1 MRLVLI
7 LFLAVVHLDLAVL
20 VGLSVDCL
28 YDTVG
33 CVLLDVDEGVVWLV
47 GDGHNVIGL
56 EVGLFAYE
64 FGKLFCGALAGLSHV
79 DVEGDCVFRCLLWGW
94 ASFVMLWPCLLLCGC
109 VACSFVACHVEIG
122 KEVAP
127 HRERDVL
134 AHDPAHLFKF
144 LWVVVE
150 FHLFNKF
157 LYLLSSDIGNG
168 FCHFYAPYR
177 FFVKCHTSILYFPFY
192 LQTVFRGYDTIRPM
206 AGLTAEIEV
215 LRKEMDR
222 SQVELSNMH
231 LDLGEVAA
239 RWHDAINY
247 APSQEAYEK
256 LCEVVSQKDDID
268 GRIEALQNAVNE
280 MSAGGEQMARTKS
293 SMKDLDARLD
303 TLISMLGA
311 VAIEVEAS
319 GRLPQRLARCLEPM
333 REYER
338 KVKECEDKIA
348 KAGPDS
354 KMAGSK
360 IIGAIYVRKLEK
372 LKKNLDSVFAQT
384 GMKLYKSGDFR
395 EIPGDHAKEILDEM
409 EHIRLMK
416 RSFKNTLLDQKSI
429 VDGAQDSLMSMGA
442 YGEEGRRLKALQSQ
456 EKQIM
461 AVLGERFTEYGKVL
475 SDGMQYWLDK
485 DAPDELMQCC
495 SRIMDQE
502 NAIAHQGLVME
513 HLLMERD
520 IEIHNMKLSQLSEQM
535 NHLNGQIQ
543 AIENQKR
550 ELQQKVDAELKAVSD
565 LRMKQNK
572 LVQENQ

>member
-1 MRLVLI
+1 
-7 LFLAVVHLDLAVL
+7 
-20 VGLSVDCL
+20 
-28 YDTVG
+28 
-33 CVLLDVDEGVVWLV
+33 
-47 GDGHNVIGL
+47 
-56 EVGLFAYE
+56 
-64 FGKLFCGALAGLSHV
+64 
-79 DVEGDCVFRCLLWGW
+79 
-94 ASFVMLWPCLLLCGC
+94 
-109 VACSFVACHVEIG
+109 
-122 KEVAP
+122 
-127 HRERDVL
+127 
-134 AHDPAHLFKF
+134 
-144 LWVVVE
+144 
-150 FHLFNKF
+150 
-157 LYLLSSDIGNG
+157 
-168 FCHFYAPYR
+168 
-177 FFVKCHTSILYFPFY
+177 
-192 LQTVFRGYDTIRPM
+192 M

-231 LDLGEVAA
+231 LELGEVAA

-247 APSQEAYEK
+247 APSQEAFEK
-256 LCEVVSQKDDID
+256 LCEVVSQKDEID
-268 GRIEALQNAVNE
+268 GRIEALQRAVSE
-280 MSAGGEQMARTKS
+280 MSSGGEQMARTKS
-293 SMKDLDARLD
+293 SMKDLDSRLD

-311 VAIEVEAS
+311 VAVEVEAS
-319 GRLPQRLARCLEPM
+319 GRLPQRLSRCLEPM

-338 KVKECEDKIA
+338 KVKECEDRIA

-360 IIGAIYVRKLEK
+360 VVGSKLVGSKIACAIYGRKLDR
-372 LKKNLDSVFAQT
+372 LKRNLDSVFAQV
-384 GMKLYKSGDFR
+384 GMKLYKSGDFK
-395 EIPGDHAKEILDEM
+395 ELPGDHAKDILDEM

-442 YGEEGRRLKALQSQ
+442 YGEEGRRLKELQSQ

-461 AVLGERFTEYGKVL
+461 TVLGERFTEYGKVL

-485 DAPDELMQCC
+485 DAPDELLQCC

-502 NAIAHQGLVME
+502 NAIARQGVVME

-520 IEIHNMKLSQLSEQM
+520 IEIHNMKLSQLSDQM

-572 LVQENQ
+572 LVQENK

>member
-1 MRLVLI
+1 
-7 LFLAVVHLDLAVL
+7 
-20 VGLSVDCL
+20 
-28 YDTVG
+28 
-33 CVLLDVDEGVVWLV
+33 
-47 GDGHNVIGL
+47 
-56 EVGLFAYE
+56 
-64 FGKLFCGALAGLSHV
+64 
-79 DVEGDCVFRCLLWGW
+79 
-94 ASFVMLWPCLLLCGC
+94 
-109 VACSFVACHVEIG
+109 
-122 KEVAP
+122 
-127 HRERDVL
+127 
-134 AHDPAHLFKF
+134 
-144 LWVVVE
+144 
-150 FHLFNKF
+150 
-157 LYLLSSDIGNG
+157 
-168 FCHFYAPYR
+168 
-177 FFVKCHTSILYFPFY
+177 
-192 LQTVFRGYDTIRPM
+192 M

-231 LDLGEVAA
+231 LELGEVAA

-256 LCEVVSQKDDID
+256 LCEVVSQKDEID
-268 GRIEALQNAVNE
+268 GRIDALQKAVNE

-311 VAIEVEAS
+311 VAVEVEAS
-319 GRLPQRLARCLEPM
+319 GRLPQRLSRCLEPM

-338 KVKECEDKIA
+338 KVKEYEDKIA
-348 KAGPDS
+348 KAGSDSKTTGS
-354 KMAGSK
+354 KMADSKTAGSK
-360 IIGAIYVRKLEK
+360 TVGSRIVCAVYGRKLDK
-372 LKKNLDSVFAQT
+372 LKKNLDSVFAQV

-395 EIPGDHAKEILDEM
+395 ELPGDHAKEILDEM
-409 EHIRLMK
+409 ESIRLMK

-442 YGEEGRRLKALQSQ
+442 YGEEGRRLKELKTQ

-550 ELQQKVDAELKAVSD
+550 ELQQRVDAELKAVSD

>member
-1 MRLVLI
+1 
-7 LFLAVVHLDLAVL
+7 
-20 VGLSVDCL
+20 
-28 YDTVG
+28 
-33 CVLLDVDEGVVWLV
+33 
-47 GDGHNVIGL
+47 
-56 EVGLFAYE
+56 
-64 FGKLFCGALAGLSHV
+64 
-79 DVEGDCVFRCLLWGW
+79 
-94 ASFVMLWPCLLLCGC
+94 
-109 VACSFVACHVEIG
+109 
-122 KEVAP
+122 
-127 HRERDVL
+127 
-134 AHDPAHLFKF
+134 
-144 LWVVVE
+144 
-150 FHLFNKF
+150 
-157 LYLLSSDIGNG
+157 
-168 FCHFYAPYR
+168 
-177 FFVKCHTSILYFPFY
+177 
-192 LQTVFRGYDTIRPM
+192 M

-222 SQVELSNMH
+222 SQAELSNMH
-231 LDLGEVAA
+231 LELGEVAA

-268 GRIEALQNAVNE
+268 GRIEALKNAVKE
-280 MSAGGEQMARTKS
+280 MSSGGEQMARTKS
-293 SMKDLDARLD
+293 SMKDLEARFD

-319 GRLPQRLARCLEPM
+319 GRLPHRLSKCLEPM

-338 KVKECEDKIA
+338 RVKECEDKIA

-354 KMAGSK
+354 R
-360 IIGAIYVRKLEK
+360 IIGAIYGRKLGK

-416 RSFKNTLLDQKSI
+416 RNFKNTLLDQKSM

-442 YGEEGRRLKALQSQ
+442 YGEEGRRLKALQAQ

-461 AVLGERFTEYGKVL
+461 GVLGERFNEYGKVL

-485 DAPDELMQCC
+485 DAPAELMQCC

-550 ELQQKVDAELKAVSD
+550 ELQQKVDAELKAISD